1 MPYPA
6 ELLRKQIIRYF
17 LFISEPS
24 CPGIPTREFLEGNS
38 HITLQGCQSQVQ
50 ASCESQWWKWI
61 CVCVCVC
68 FGFFFVC
75 LFACFL
81 AALSLH
87 HSAWTPHCGAR
98 ASLTV
103 AQGVA
108 PQRADPNFPTGGRP
122 RVSCIGK
129 QILNHWT
136 TREVLRYIVNIHVI

>member
-6 ELLRKQIIRYF
+6 ELLRKQILRYF
-17 LFISEPS
+17 LFISESS

-50 ASCESQWWKWI
+50 ASCESQWYMWFFFFWLI
-61 CVCVCVC
+61 FC
-68 FGFFFVC
+68 FFVC
-75 LFACFL
+75 LL
-81 AALSLH
+81 AFGLHCLH

-108 PQRADPNFPTGGRP
+108 PQRVDPNLPTRGRP